1 MLKHAAKQCRA
12 CYPMELALN
21 SCDCG
26 YSTLNMDQIDENTIN
41 VTITIIVVAVVDVIV
56 SVITVVKEFIVV

>member
-1 MLKHAAKQCRA
+1 
-12 CYPMELALN
+12 MELALN